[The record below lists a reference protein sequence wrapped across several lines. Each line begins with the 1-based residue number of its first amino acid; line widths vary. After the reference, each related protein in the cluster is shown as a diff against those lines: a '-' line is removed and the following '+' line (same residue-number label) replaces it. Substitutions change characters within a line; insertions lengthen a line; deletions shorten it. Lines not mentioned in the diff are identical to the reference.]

1 MEDQSGQNPATGFC
15 PACGTEA
22 VPNDRF
28 CYRCGNP
35 LPARS
40 QQSEGEADPA
50 VPPITPAAPGTAPPP
65 PGFPVGGPPPVP
77 APNMPYPTPP
87 QAPPPPP
94 PMYQGAAYPP
104 SPPPPPPVYP
114 GAYAPPP
121 GQYPP
126 GQYAPG
132 QYPPGQYAPGQY
144 MPVQYMPDPGARLAS
159 FGAPLAR
166 WWQRVGSMLLDG
178 LIVFVPLLIINA
190 ILNAAFGTEHLVRS
204 GNGLAFARTIQGPA
218 HVAIVILMVAIEGL
232 YFSILNGVGGGQ
244 TVGNRAPGIAVR
256 DAVTGEAIGFGRAVL
271 RWFIRFI
278 LYAALILPGL
288 LNDLFPLWDS
298 RRQTIADKAARSV
311 VIRLK

>member
-35 LPARS
+35 LPVRS
-40 QQSEGEADPA
+40 EQAPA
-50 VPPITPAAPGTAPPP
+50 QANPVAPALTPYSGGPVPPP
-65 PGFPVGGPPPVP
+65 PGFPSGGPPPVP
-77 APNMPYPTPP
+77 PPKAAPPSPPPVNPGGAYPASAAPP
-87 QAPPPPP
+87 PPMYPGGAYPPPPP
-94 PMYQGAAYPP
+94 PPP
-104 SPPPPPPVYP
+104 TYP
-114 GAYAPPP
+114 GAYPPPP
-121 GQYPP
+121 GQYM
-126 GQYAPG
+126 
-132 QYPPGQYAPGQY
+132 PGQY
-144 MPVQYMPDPGARLAS
+144 MPAQYVMPDPGGRLAS

-166 WWQRVGSMLLDG
+166 WWQRVGSMVLDA
-178 LIVFVPLLIINA
+178 LIIGVPLLIINA
-190 ILNAAFGTEHLVRS
+190 ILNAAFGTEHLVRLR
-204 GNGLAFARTIQGPA
+204 NGGYLWEHNIQGPA
-218 HVAIVILMVAIEGL
+218 HIVIVVVMIAIEGL
-232 YFSILNGVGGGQ
+232 YFSFLNGTGSGQ

-256 DAVTGEAIGFGRAVL
+256 DAVTGEAIGFKRAAL

-278 LYAALILPGL
+278 LYLALIVPGL